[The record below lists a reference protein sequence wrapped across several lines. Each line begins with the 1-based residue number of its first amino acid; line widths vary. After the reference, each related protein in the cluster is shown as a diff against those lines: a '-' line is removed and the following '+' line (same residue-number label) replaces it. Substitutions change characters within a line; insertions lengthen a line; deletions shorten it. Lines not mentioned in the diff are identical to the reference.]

1 MRSSDLSTKVCRKI
15 GVEGG
20 KGLFSQRE
28 SRRFIALP
36 SSSSLKYSHPC
47 LPCISRSHL
56 RFVCL
61 NVLFSLPFQMMSWG
75 RQRKSRCKRGTRLH
89 RMFLFFAR
97 DKTENRTKER
107 RGNLLLLTT
116 HFSPFPSFFFSTTD
130 KEASSSR
137 NFLLKIFTVVF
148 SLYTFGKTEGVKRG
162 VASSSVGVWPHCLL
176 LFLHTHVLEHHC
188 SSSSGS
194 KTRTE
199 HNQVQADDDTRAKHL
214 HAPECGGGQNK
225 RSVADRGRREDRVR
239 LDS

>member
-1 MRSSDLSTKVCRKI
+1 
-15 GVEGG
+15 
-20 KGLFSQRE
+20 
-28 SRRFIALP
+28 
-36 SSSSLKYSHPC
+36 
-47 LPCISRSHL
+47 
-56 RFVCL
+56 
-61 NVLFSLPFQMMSWG
+61 MMSWG

-148 SLYTFGKTEGVKRG
+148 SLYTFGKKEGVKRG

-176 LFLHTHVLEHHC
+176 LLLHTHVLEHHC

-199 HNQVQADDDTRAKHL
+199 HNQVQADDDTRAKHV
-214 HAPECGGGQNK
+214 HAPECGGG
-225 RSVADRGRREDRVR
+225 GRISGALPTEEGGRIE
-239 LDS
+239 